1 MKHSTILSVI
11 IAVIAGSVLLISCDS
26 KENNAMEEKAIV
38 QEDLDTSVSPAE
50 DFYQYATGGWQKNN
64 PLPEEESRFG
74 SFDQLAKRTSNKVK
88 TLIEDLAETESEKGS
103 MEWKIGTYYAV
114 GMDTAAIDAMGIA
127 PIGEDLSRVENIE
140 SKEDVIKQ
148 AAYNNRIGLSGL
160 FYLFGGADADN
171 ADMKIAQIHQGGL
184 GLPDRDY
191 YTSDDARSQ
200 DIRREYVRYMT
211 NMLVLLGDEAD
222 EAEEKAGMIMD
233 LETRLAEKSM
243 TRLEQR
249 NPHATN
255 NKMQLADLDELSGT
269 FDFPLYFTEVG
280 LPEPGVINV
289 RQPEFFKELGKVI
302 DDVSV
307 EDWKTYFR
315 WKLINSTA
323 GMLSSDFDNL
333 RFEFYGKYL
342 RGQEKQKPRW
352 RRMVSSTNGAL
363 GEAVGQKFVEK
374 HFPPEAKERMVEL
387 VANLQDAF
395 KQRMKNS
402 TWMSEGTQE
411 KAIDKLESMRVKIGY
426 PDKWR
431 DYTGLEVSEDSYV
444 QNVINSNVF
453 DFEYMLS
460 KIGKP
465 VDKDEW
471 HMNPQTVNAYY
482 SPTTNEICFPA
493 GILQPPFFYLNADD
507 AVNYGAIGM
516 VIAHEMT
523 HGFDDKGR
531 LFNKE
536 GNLEEWWTEK
546 DATRFDEEAQ
556 ILVDRYNEILVLD
569 TVPADGELSLGENI
583 ADFGGL
589 SIAYTAFRNS
599 LDGQEEPEKI
609 DGFSADQR
617 FFLAYAKV
625 WAQNITDQEIL
636 RRTKEDVHS
645 LGKWRVNGQLVG
657 MPAFHEAFDVKEGD
671 AMYLPEEEW
680 TYVW

>member
-11 IAVIAGSVLLISCDS
+11 IAVISGFGLLISCDS

-88 TLIEDLAETESEKGS
+88 TLIEELAETNSEKGS

-127 PIGEDLSRVENIE
+127 PIGEELSRVESIE
-140 SKEDVIKQ
+140 SKEDVIRQ

-171 ADMKIAQIHQGGL
+171 ADMKIAQVHQGGL

-191 YTSDDARSQ
+191 YTSQDARSQ
-200 DIRREYVRYMT
+200 DIRNEYIRYMT
-211 NMLVLLGDEAD
+211 NMMVLLGDD
-222 EAEEKAGMIMD
+222 EAEAEKKAKMIME
-233 LETRLAEKSM
+233 LETRLADKSM

-255 NKMQLADLDELSGT
+255 NKMELAELDELAGG
-269 FDFPLYFTEVG
+269 FDFPLYFAEVG
-280 LPEPGVINV
+280 LSEPGVINV
-289 RQPEFFKELGKVI
+289 RQPEFFKELGKVME
-302 DDVSV
+302 DVLV

-352 RRMVSSTNGAL
+352 RRMVSSTNSAL

-387 VANLQDAF
+387 VANLQEAF

-431 DYTGLEVSEDSYV
+431 DYSGLEVTEDSYV
-444 QNVINSNVF
+444 QNVINSNKF

-493 GILQPPFFYLNADD
+493 GILQPPFFYMNADD

-536 GNLEEWWTEK
+536 GNLEEWWTEE

-556 ILVDRYNEILVLD
+556 ILVDRY
-569 TVPADGELSLGENI
+569 
-583 ADFGGL
+583 
-589 SIAYTAFRNS
+589 
-599 LDGQEEPEKI
+599 
-609 DGFSADQR
+609 
-617 FFLAYAKV
+617 
-625 WAQNITDQEIL
+625 
-636 RRTKEDVHS
+636 
-645 LGKWRVNGQLVG
+645 
-657 MPAFHEAFDVKEGD
+657 
-671 AMYLPEEEW
+671 
-680 TYVW
+680 